1 MLGWVEVV
9 VVVVGSRRGRAGGVL
24 WERLWVG
31 EGLAGLCVCVCTVS
45 VRVLK
50 KTNGE
55 LSRRDQSA
63 ASTVRKVD
71 AGFTVK
77 ATLLRDTVTQARR
90 HAAAAA
96 AADKASVTTTAVGV
110 GSGEWEGKW
119 KVTGPTA
126 TSAATGTGCFRL
138 LRSTALRTKGG
149 EELYGDI

>member
-1 MLGWVEVV
+1 MGTFVGRGGAGWLVCVCV
-9 VVVVGSRRGRAGGVL
+9 HARA
-24 WERLWVG
+24 
-31 EGLAGLCVCVCTVS
+31 CVCTVS

-50 KTNGE
+50 QTNGE

-77 ATLLRDTVTQARR
+77 STLLRDTVTQARR

-110 GSGEWEGKW
+110 GRGSG
-119 KVTGPTA
+119 
-126 TSAATGTGCFRL
+126 R
-138 LRSTALRTKGG
+138 
-149 EELYGDI
+149 

>member
-1 MLGWVEVV
+1 MGTFVGRGGAGW
-9 VVVVGSRRGRAGGVL
+9 L
-24 WERLWVG
+24 
-31 EGLAGLCVCVCTVS
+31 VCVCTRACVS
-45 VRVLK
+45 AYGLRSRLK

-77 ATLLRDTVTQARR
+77 STLLRDTVTQGRR
-90 HAAAAA
+90 HAAA